1 MKRIMISIVRHLILW
16 QLYCIRFV
24 FGGAFIK
31 MQFQLFSQLVSAA
44 NVLRILGAT
53 VGPRTSI
60 ASSICVQNTKDGKCD
75 NLQIGKNVTIAD
87 RCLLDLASNIIIEDD
102 VSIAAQVSF
111 VTHADV
117 GNTPLRHIFPRREG
131 PITVQKGAWLGVNT
145 TVLYGVTIGRCA
157 MIGAM
162 SLVNKDVPPNSLSV
176 GIPCK
181 VIKRFDEPEE
191 TYRSNRTQPH

>member
-1 MKRIMISIVRHLILW
+1 
-16 QLYCIRFV
+16 
-24 FGGAFIK
+24 
-31 MQFQLFSQLVSAA
+31 MQFRLFSQLVSAC

-60 ASSICVQNTKDGKCD
+60 ASDIRIETEPDARCD
-75 NLQIGKNVTIAD
+75 NLSIGTNVHIGP
-87 RCLLDLASNIIIEDD
+87 RCLFDLSSKITIEDD
-102 VSIAAQVSF
+102 VGVAAQVSF

-117 GNTPLRHIFPRREG
+117 GNTPLRHIFPRKEG

-145 TVLYGVTIGRCA
+145 TVLHGVTIGRCA

-162 SLVNKDVPPNSLSV
+162 SLVNKDVPPNSLSF

-191 TYRSNRTQPH
+191 TYQSNRT